1 MEKSDKVEIK
11 YPVFKMTRM
20 CCCGKS
26 SDGPINLQVTHNL
39 VLNLK
44 LIRERLKEIHHSVF
58 VSILWRSQE
67 EQYIH
72 VITFCT
78 HGIVL
83 TDYTCL
89 KNQILSENLNSA
101 EE

>member
-58 VSILWRSQE
+58 CLHLVAFTGRTIYPCYYILYSR
-67 EQYIH
+67 Y
-72 VITFCT
+72 
-78 HGIVL
+78 
-83 TDYTCL
+83 
-89 KNQILSENLNSA
+89 SA
-101 EE
+101 D